1 MSLPSTFRC
10 TQPGCRMCA
19 DAKLDSRP
27 RGAVQTVAIS
37 SSDMSTRK
45 THPLESNTESLAV
58 IQPKLYGF
66 KIFTCPT
73 PCTEGTAD
81 LSCGWR
87 EPNMFGIDRILPGAK
102 FSLRPSPAF
111 SYIGSVTVRHYS
123 SGRQLN
129 FAAWYNEWNYGTF
142 ADSAAYI
149 RMGGHHVKHRPT
161 FWFILF

>member
-1 MSLPSTFRC
+1 
-10 TQPGCRMCA
+10 
-19 DAKLDSRP
+19 
-27 RGAVQTVAIS
+27 
-37 SSDMSTRK
+37 
-45 THPLESNTESLAV
+45 
-58 IQPKLYGF
+58 
-66 KIFTCPT
+66 
-73 PCTEGTAD
+73 
-81 LSCGWR
+81 
-87 EPNMFGIDRILPGAK
+87 MFGIDGILPGAK